1 MTSFKSK
8 LYEFGDCRPRFDLDW
23 LSYRIEEFS
32 LTPSVSSEL
41 KLFMIAGIYYAYY
54 AGRDSE
60 NKATS
65 INCNIIFIII
75 QFNINII

>member
-8 LYEFGDCRPRFDLDW
+8 LYELGDCRPRFDLDW

-41 KLFMIAGIYYAYY
+41 KLFMIAGIYYA
-54 AGRDSE
+54 GRDSD

-65 INCNIIFIII
+65 INCNIVYHNTI
-75 QFNINII
+75 